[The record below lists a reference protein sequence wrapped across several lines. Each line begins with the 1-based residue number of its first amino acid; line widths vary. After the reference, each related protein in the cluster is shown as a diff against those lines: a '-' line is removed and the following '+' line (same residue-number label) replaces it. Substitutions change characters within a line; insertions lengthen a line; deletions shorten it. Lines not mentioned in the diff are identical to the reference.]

1 MPIIIE
7 PTSREHWLSL
17 KSKDVSSTEVACLYG
32 EGYQTEFELYH
43 HKKSGTYV
51 EIEDNERMKWG
62 RRLQDVI
69 AAGIAEDEGWRIK
82 PMTFYAR
89 HDTQRGMGASF
100 DYEVTFQDGVT
111 GILEIKAVD
120 FIVHRDDWIDD
131 ADYKEAPVHIEMQLQ
146 QQLEIM
152 GYERGVIAALVSGN
166 KPVIIIRE
174 RDKEMGK
181 ELCARIEKFWQDI
194 DNGIEPPIDYNRD
207 ADMLKKLFANTVPR
221 TEILT
226 GNNRAEFLCGEYQIG
241 QQIESTGKKRKEAA
255 RNELMT
261 LVGDAEKAI
270 CGSYKISAGVVNK
283 AEYVCPA
290 TSYRNMRVTRKKS

>member
-7 PTSREHWLSL
+7 PESREAWLAL
-17 KSKDVSSTEVACLYG
+17 KASDVSSTEVASLYG

-43 HKKSGTYV
+43 AKKSGASI

-69 AAGIAEDEGWRIK
+69 AAGIAEDEGWQIK
-82 PMTFYAR
+82 PLTCYAR

-100 DYEVTFQDGVT
+100 DYEVIFNDGVK
-111 GILEIKAVD
+111 GIMEIKAVD
-120 FIVHRDDWIDD
+120 YLIHRDDWIDD
-131 ADYKEAPVHIEMQLQ
+131 SDYKEAPVHIEMQLQ

-152 GYERGVIAALVSGN
+152 GYERGVIAALISGN

-181 ELCARIEKFWQDI
+181 ELCERIEKFWQDI
-194 DNGIEPPIDYNRD
+194 DANREPPIDFNRD
-207 ADMLKKLFANTVPR
+207 TAMLKKLFANAVPR

-226 GNNRAEFLCGEYQIG
+226 GNNRAEFLCEEYQIAG
-241 QQIESTGKKRKEAA
+241 QIESTGKKRKEAA
-255 RNELMT
+255 RNELLT
-261 LVGDAEKAI
+261 LITDAEKAI
-270 CGSYKISAGVVNK
+270 VGPYTISAGIVNK
-283 AEYVCPA
+283 AEYLCPA
-290 TSYRNMRVTRKKS
+290 VSYRNMRIGRKK